1 MHPAIA
7 SSIAL
12 REGSA
17 DWSANAFAGESAKAY
32 DASTAFSNPAGMTRL
47 NWNETDLSFTV
58 VAPSSNFAAPIR
70 SADRSRQDRRVVT
83 MPSLL

>member
-17 DWSANAFAGESAKAY
+17 DWSANAFAGETAKAY

-47 NWNETDLSFTV
+47 NLE
-58 VAPSSNFAAPIR
+58 
-70 SADRSRQDRRVVT
+70 
-83 MPSLL
+83 

>member
-17 DWSANAFAGESAKAY
+17 DWSANFAGESAKAY
-32 DASTAFSNPAGMTRL
+32 DATR
-47 NWNETDLSFTV
+47 
-58 VAPSSNFAAPIR
+58 R
-70 SADRSRQDRRVVT
+70 SAI
-83 MPSLL
+83 LLA